1 MSLSYTVSKILP
13 QFPADTIAL
22 DDVASDHITGATSA
36 RCRLYC
42 RRRSACRCDEHIG
55 ESCRNGWT
63 DRDTSW
69 TWTHVSSGDHV
80 SLDAGPRSPK
90 DRDILGETSACVDV
104 SAIDWRLI
112 YSTYTQCYSQGGG
125 SDAALTTITVSTC
138 CVYRRRVLSQ
148 RLREPEV
155 APHNRQWR
163 HWQLVLVDTCPCTTS
178 QRQSAQS
185 HTHTSRR
192 IFAPGHLPPPKK
204 TTILDICFP
213 D

>member
-1 MSLSYTVSKILP
+1 MPPIVSPTFRVSL
-13 QFPADTIAL
+13 
-22 DDVASDHITGATSA
+22 
-36 RCRLYC
+36 
-42 RRRSACRCDEHIG
+42 
-55 ESCRNGWT
+55 W
-63 DRDTSW
+63 
-69 TWTHVSSGDHV
+69 WTHRWVVQKRMNRSRYQ
-80 SLDAGPRSPK
+80 LDVDSRELRGPLVIRRGPRSPK
-90 DRDILGETSACVDV
+90 DRDILGETSACADV

-138 CVYRRRVLSQ
+138 CIYRRRVSSQ

-192 IFAPGHLPPPKK
+192 TFAPGPLPPPKK
-204 TTILDICFP
+204 KTTIVDICFP